1 MNKEEKDIE
10 EEMDDLEDEIE
21 EEAEEEAPVVKSK
34 KPMTTKKNVKAP
46 VQENEQK
53 PTEKYVAFYQEAKIG
68 IMDTLAGE
76 VVVEGFQDVTTATM
90 EAIKLNKLDKIEIA
104 SGAQ

>member
-1 MNKEEKDIE
+1 MKEEYNDIE
-10 EEMDDLEDEIE
+10 DEINDLEDEIE
-21 EEAEEEAPVVKSK
+21 EDAKEEEPVKKSNKPIPGKKKVK
-34 KPMTTKKNVKAP
+34 VP
-46 VQENEQK
+46 VQETEQK

-76 VVVEGFQDVTTATM
+76 VVVDGFQDVTTATI

-104 SGAQ
+104 SGA

>member
-1 MNKEEKDIE
+1 MDKELNDIE
-10 EEMDDLEDEIE
+10 EEMDDLEEEIE
-21 EEAEEEAPVVKSK
+21 EEEEEEQKRKSK
-34 KPMTTKKNVKAP
+34 KPIPGKKKVKVP
-46 VQENEQK
+46 VQETEQK

-76 VVVEGFQDVTTATM
+76 VIVEGFQDVTTATI

-104 SGAQ
+104 SGA